1 MNTDLSNGAGVM
13 KGGGR
18 TLATLAEILAGFVTD
33 RMVIDRT
40 GLAGEF
46 DFELR
51 WTAQNLQATQ
61 PSPSDSP
68 PIFVAL
74 REQLGLKLEAQRGPV
89 EFLVIDRVQHPEP
102 N

>member
-1 MNTDLSNGAGVM
+1 M

-18 TLATLAEILAGFVTD
+18 TLTELAAMLAGFVTD

-40 GLAGEF
+40 GLAGKY

-51 WTAQNLQATQ
+51 WTAQNLQIAQ
-61 PSPSDSP
+61 PNPGDGARSQDSP

-74 REQLGLKLEAQRGPV
+74 PEQLGLKLEAQRGPV
-89 EFLVIDRVQHPEP
+89 EFLVIDSVQHPEP